1 MKSLKIKV
9 CGMRDAQ
16 NIAELIELPI
26 DYIGFIFYEKSPRY
40 VELMPQLINSDKFKK
55 INKVGVFVNA
65 DIDFVLDK
73 ITKFDLNT
81 IQLHGKETPQYLM
94 DLRIKINEL
103 ITNKLK
109 PIINSELLI
118 ANKLPLNSNELQLN
132 SNELQLNS
140 NELQL
145 NSNELQLNTNELQ
158 LNSNSLELNTH
169 QLETQINNSE
179 LINNELK
186 ISIWKA
192 FSIDEQFN
200 FDNTKPYESIAD
212 ALLFDTKTPQHGGS
226 GQKFNWDLLQNY
238 QGKTPFFLSGGISAS
253 DTEGV
258 KLITHPKFSGLDLN
272 SKFEIAPA
280 FKDIELLKKF
290 IDSVR
295 FY

>member
-16 NIAELIELPI
+16 NIVDLLELPI

-40 VELMPQLINSDKFKK
+40 VELMPQLINSNKFKK

-65 DIDFVLDK
+65 DIDFILSK
-73 ITKFDLNT
+73 ITQFGLNT

-94 DLRIKINEL
+94 NLKIKINEL
-103 ITNKLK
+103 ISNKLK

-118 ANKLPLNSNELQLN
+118 ANKLPLNTNELQLN

-145 NSNELQLNTNELQ
+145 NSNEL
-158 LNSNSLELNTH
+158 ELNTH
-169 QLETQINNSE
+169 QLEVQINNSE
-179 LINNELK
+179 LINSELK

-192 FSIDEQFN
+192 FSVDEQFD
-200 FDNTKPYESIAD
+200 FDNTKPYEQLAD
-212 ALLFDTKTPQHGGS
+212 AFLFDTKTPQHGGS

-238 QGKTPFFLSGGISAS
+238 QGQTPFFLSGGISAS

-258 KLITHPKFSGLDLN
+258 KLFTHPKFSGLDLN
-272 SKFEIAPA
+272 SKFEISPA

-295 FY
+295 FS